1 MKQWIGDKKFYQNVL
16 AITLPIIIQNGITNF
31 VSLLDNIM
39 VGQVG
44 TEQMSGVAIS
54 NQLLF
59 VFNLCI
65 FGAVS
70 GAGIFST
77 QFYGQGNHKG
87 MREVFRFKL
96 LINTI
101 MVVLGI
107 GIYGLFG
114 EMLIN
119 QFLHDSGESGD
130 LALALVHGKTYL
142 YTMLVGLIPFAISQ
156 TYASTLRETGE
167 TVLPMKA
174 SAVAV
179 IANLGLNYLLIFGKF
194 GCPKLGAQGAAVAT
208 IVARCVECIIIVR
221 WTHQHK
227 EKNPYIVGVYQNYH
241 ISKALAIQII
251 LKGTPLM
258 LNEALWA
265 GGMVML
271 NQCYSV
277 KGLAVVAGLN
287 IASTISNLFNVVY
300 ISLGHAIGIIVGQ
313 ILGAGKMEE
322 AKDTDTKLIFFSVFS
337 CIGVG
342 FLLAL
347 MAPLFPKLYK
357 TTDEVKS
364 LATQFIVISAM
375 YMPIG
380 AFMNAAYFTLRS
392 GGKTVVTFLFD
403 SVYVWLVSIPLAFYL
418 TRVTAYPI
426 VLIYLICQFVD
437 IIKCVI
443 GYILVKKNV
452 WLHNIVIDTQ

>member
-1 MKQWIGDKKFYQNVL
+1 
-16 AITLPIIIQNGITNF
+16 
-31 VSLLDNIM
+31 M
-39 VGQVG
+39 V
-44 TEQMSGVAIS
+44 I
-54 NQLLF
+54 
-59 VFNLCI
+59 
-65 FGAVS
+65 
-70 GAGIFST
+70 
-77 QFYGQGNHKG
+77 
-87 MREVFRFKL
+87 
-96 LINTI
+96 
-101 MVVLGI
+101 LGI
-107 GIYGLFG
+107 GIYSLFG
-114 EMLIN
+114 ETLIS
-119 QFLHDSGESGD
+119 QFLHDNGESGD

-142 YTMLVGLIPFAISQ
+142 YTMLVGLIPFAIVQ

-167 TVLPMKA
+167 TMVPMKA
-174 SAVAV
+174 SAIAV
-179 IANLGLNYLLIFGKF
+179 LVNLCLNYLLIFGKL
-194 GCPKLGAQGAAVAT
+194 GMPKLGAQGAAIAT
-208 IVARCVECIIIVR
+208 VIARCVECMVIVG
-221 WTHQHK
+221 WTHRHK

-287 IASTISNLFNVVY
+287 IASTISNLFNVIY
-300 ISLGHAIGIIVGQ
+300 LSLGNAIGIIVGQ

-322 AKDTDTKLIFFSVFS
+322 AKDTDTKFIFFSVFS

-342 FLLAL
+342 ILLAL

-364 LATQFIVISAM
+364 LATQFIVISAL

-392 GGKTVVTFLFD
+392 GGKTVITFLFD
-403 SVYVWLVSIPLAFYL
+403 SVYVWLVSIPLAFYS
-418 TRVTAYPI
+418 TRSTIYPI

-452 WLHNIVIDTQ
+452 WLHNIVMDTQ